1 MPGVHSREKRSSIR
15 TLMILF
21 AVSLL
26 SISQAWSHSSSSSYL
41 DLSQA
46 PDDTTTIRVDLPL
59 RDLALRFDFDQDQD
73 GAISWREISAQ
84 RDTVTSWLRQGL
96 RIQRSTNNCVLGN
109 LDWGAASY
117 GEETYVSLVAPVR
130 CPATSSSG
138 PYTLHYTLFFDQDAL
153 HRGLIK
159 ATLEDKTISAVA
171 SPDRPEHR
179 LDPNASNFLSVFGSY
194 LVEGIWHIWIGADHI
209 LFLISL
215 LLPCVFLRESTQLG
229 HWRPIPQVRPAL
241 TNVVG
246 VVTAFTVAHSITLG
260 LTVLNIITPPDG
272 IVEPIIAASVIFA
285 ALGNLTKRLI
295 HLRWQIALVF
305 GLIHGFGF
313 ASVLADL
320 GLPSEQL
327 TAALLGFNVGVELGQ
342 LAIVAIFFPVAWALR
357 STPLYRWGFVFG
369 GSLLISAVALFWLI
383 ERLS

>member
-1 MPGVHSREKRSSIR
+1 MSGIHSREKRFSTH
-15 TLMILF
+15 TLIILL
-21 AVSLL
+21 AISLL
-26 SISQAWSHSSSSSYL
+26 SISQAWSHSSSTSYL

-59 RDLALRFDFDQDQD
+59 RDLALRFDFDQDRD
-73 GAISWREISAQ
+73 GAISWREITAQ
-84 RDTVTSWLRQGL
+84 RDAVTSWLTQGL
-96 RIQRSTNNCVLGN
+96 RIQRSTNDCSLGN
-109 LDWGAASY
+109 VDWGAAAY
-117 GEETYVSLVAPVR
+117 GEENYVSLVAPVR
-130 CPATSSSG
+130 CPAASKDD
-138 PYTLHYTLFFDQDAL
+138 PYTLRYTLFFDQDAL

-159 ATLEDKTISAVA
+159 AALDDKTISAVA
-171 SPDRPEHR
+171 SPGRPEHR
-179 LDPNASNFLSVFGSY
+179 LDPNASNFLSVLGTY
-194 LVEGIWHIWIGADHI
+194 LIEGIWHIWIGADHI

-215 LLPCVFLRESTQLG
+215 LLPCVFLRESAQLG
-229 HWRPIPQVRPAL
+229 QWRPIRQVRPAL
-241 TNVVG
+241 TNVVA

-260 LTVLNIITPPDG
+260 LTVLNVITPPDG

-285 ALGNLTKRLI
+285 ALGNLTKVLI

-327 TAALLGFNVGVELGQ
+327 TAALLGFNIGVELGQ
-342 LAIVAIFFPVAWALR
+342 LAIVAVFFPIAWALR
-357 STPLYRWGFVFG
+357 ATPLYRWGFVFG
-369 GSLLISAVALFWLI
+369 GSLLIAAIALLWLI